1 MTTKRGRAAKAKAS
15 KRKKKVEPD
24 ATVPPDESVIASL
37 DPLRT
42 GMPAID
48 SITGVEEFRK
58 GKKVRRIIKTNEI
71 DEYEKPPTSGRK
83 K

>member
-1 MTTKRGRAAKAKAS
+1 MKTKRRAAEAKVS
-15 KRKKKVEPD
+15 KRKKQTKPD
-24 ATVPPDESVIASL
+24 AAAPPDESAIASL

-58 GKKVRRIIKTNEI
+58 GKKVRRIIKTSEI
-71 DEYEKPPTSGRK
+71 DEYEKPLRSGRK